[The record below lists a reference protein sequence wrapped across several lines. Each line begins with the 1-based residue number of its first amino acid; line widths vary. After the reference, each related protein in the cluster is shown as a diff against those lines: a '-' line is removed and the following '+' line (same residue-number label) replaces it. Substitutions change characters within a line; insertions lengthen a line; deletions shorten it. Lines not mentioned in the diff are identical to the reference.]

1 MCPMCLCVKKSSR
14 NMCLTP
20 PQYIRLKIMK
30 KQPVIVILDI
40 GKTNKK
46 LFVMDENYHIILE
59 HTEQF
64 ADIMDDDGE
73 PCEDI
78 VRLSNWIELS
88 LKTVINQPEFDVKA
102 VNFSTYGASFVL
114 LKTASIGASG
124 RVVGEVVAPLYNY
137 LKAFPDDLKTDFYAR
152 YGGEILVSSQTASPV
167 LGNLNSGMQLYFLK
181 ERKPHIYA
189 NANAALHLPQ
199 YASFL
204 VTKRLFSDITSI
216 GCHTNLWHFEKNEYH
231 EWVEKEGIS
240 KILPPIFP
248 SDAAIPAL
256 FEGKELVVGVGLH
269 DSSAALIPY
278 LMCFHE
284 PFILISTGTWC
295 ISMNPFNDV
304 PLTPE
309 ELAQDSLCYLSYQGK
324 PVKAAR
330 IFAGNEHEIET
341 RRIAEHFNCPLDFYK
356 NIEFDSE
363 IVNILRGGKNYE
375 LGIMNYELNDPEF
388 NLIDNELNGIN
399 SELKTN
405 NNNELNAVL
414 KVSGFEKRDLIHYK
428 NETIAYHQ
436 LMLDLVKSQAI
447 STNLIIQNTPVRRL
461 FIDGGFSKNPLYM
474 NLLAESFPNLE
485 VFAASVAQATAVGAA
500 LAIHRFWNRK
510 PLRKDLIDLKYYAI
524 A

>member
-1 MCPMCLCVKKSSR
+1 MF
-14 NMCLTP
+14 NTP
-20 PQYIRLKIMK
+20 SVFRLKIMK
-30 KQPVIVILDI
+30 KQPVIAILDI

-46 LFVMDENYHIILE
+46 LFVMDENYRIILE
-59 HTEQF
+59 RTEQF
-64 ADIMDDDGE
+64 ADISDDDGE

-78 VRLSNWIELS
+78 ERLSNWIESS
-88 LKTVINQPEFDVKA
+88 LKKVINQPEFDVKA

-114 LKTASIGASG
+114 LKTAPIGASG

-137 LKAFPDDLKTDFYAR
+137 LKTFPDDLKSTFYAK

-189 NANAALHLPQ
+189 KINAALHLPQ

-256 FEGKELVVGVGLH
+256 CEGKELVVGVGLH

-278 LMCFHE
+278 LMSFQE

-341 RRIAEHFNCPLDFYK
+341 RRIAKHFNCDENFYR
-356 NIEFDSE
+356 NVEFDPE
-363 IVNILRGGKNYE
+363 IVAILRG
-375 LGIMNYELNDPEF
+375 P
-388 NLIDNELNGIN
+388 
-399 SELKTN
+399 SELKIKNLKFKTS
-405 NNNELNAVL
+405 ESEHVL
-414 KVSGFEKRDLIHYK
+414 KASNFSKCALHDFDD
-428 NETIAYHQ
+428 ETIAYHQ
-436 LMLDLVKSQAI
+436 LMLDLVQLQAV

-474 NLLAESFPNLE
+474 NLLAEYFPELE

-510 PLRKDLIDLKYYAI
+510 PLRKDLIDLKFYAV

>member
-1 MCPMCLCVKKSSR
+1 
-14 NMCLTP
+14 
-20 PQYIRLKIMK
+20 MK
-30 KQPVIVILDI
+30 KQPVIAILDI

-46 LFVMDENYHIILE
+46 LFVLDENYHIILE

-78 VRLSNWIELS
+78 TRLSNWIESS
-88 LKTVINQPEFDVKA
+88 LKKVINQPEFDVKA

-137 LKAFPDDLKTDFYAR
+137 LKAFPDDLKTSFYDK
-152 YGGEILVSSQTASPV
+152 YGGEITVSSQTASPV

-181 ERKPHIYA
+181 ERKPHIYDR
-189 NANAALHLPQ
+189 ANAALHLPQ

-256 FEGKELVVGVGLH
+256 FEDKELVVGVGLH

-278 LMCFHE
+278 LMSFHE

-324 PVKAAR
+324 SVKAAR
-330 IFAGNEHEIET
+330 IFAGNEHELET
-341 RRIAEHFNCPLDFYK
+341 RRIAEYFNCPLDFYK
-356 NIEFDSE
+356 NVEFDPE
-363 IVNILRGGKNYE
+363 IAHILRGDNSE
-375 LGIMNYELNDPEF
+375 LISNNSELNLINLELNDPEF
-388 NLIDNELNGIN
+388 NLINDELNTIN
-399 SELKTN
+399 SQLKTN
-405 NNNELNAVL
+405 NKGELSSVL
-414 KVSGFEKRDLIHYK
+414 KVSGFEKRDLINYK

-436 LMLDLVKSQAI
+436 LMLDLVKLQAV

-474 NLLAESFPNLE
+474 NLLAESFPDLE

-510 PLRKDLIDLKYYAI
+510 PLRKDLIDLKYYAV

>member
-1 MCPMCLCVKKSSR
+1 M
-14 NMCLTP
+14 
-20 PQYIRLKIMK
+20 MK
-30 KQPVIVILDI
+30 KQPVIAILDI

-46 LFVMDENYHIILE
+46 LFLMDENYHIILE
-59 HTEQF
+59 QTEQF
-64 ADIMDDDGE
+64 ADILDDDGE

-78 VRLSNWIELS
+78 ERLSNWIESS
-88 LKTVINQPEFDVKA
+88 LKSVINQPEFDVKA

-114 LKTASIGASG
+114 LKTAPIGASG

-137 LKAFPDDLKTDFYAR
+137 LKAFPNYLKSMFYAQ

-167 LGNLNSGMQLYFLK
+167 LGNLNSVMQLYFLK
-181 ERKPHIYA
+181 ERKPEIYA
-189 NANAALHLPQ
+189 KINTALHLPQ

-216 GCHTNLWHFEKNEYH
+216 GCHTNLWHFEKNDYH
-231 EWVEKEGIS
+231 EWVENEGIS

-278 LMCFHE
+278 LACFHE

-295 ISMNPFNDV
+295 ISMNPFNDL

-330 IFAGNEHEIET
+330 IFAGNEHEIEI
-341 RRIAEHFNCPLDFYK
+341 RRIAEHFNCEENFYK
-356 NIEFDSE
+356 NVEFSPK
-363 IVNILRGGKNYE
+363 IIAILRG
-375 LGIMNYELNDPEF
+375 P
-388 NLIDNELNGIN
+388 
-399 SELKTN
+399 SELKISN
-405 NNNELNAVL
+405 KNLKSGESEPVL
-414 KVSGFEKRDLIHYK
+414 KVSNFSKRVLNDFE

-436 LMLDLVKSQAI
+436 LMLDLVELQAV
-447 STNLIIQNTPVRRL
+447 STRLIIQNTPVRHL

-474 NLLAESFPNLE
+474 NLLAEFFSDLE

-510 PLRKDLIDLKYYAI
+510 PLRKDLIDLKYYATT
-524 A
+524 

>member
-1 MCPMCLCVKKSSR
+1 
-14 NMCLTP
+14 
-20 PQYIRLKIMK
+20 MK
-30 KQPVIVILDI
+30 KQPVIAILDI

-46 LFVMDENYHIILE
+46 LFVMDENYQIILK

-64 ADIMDDDGE
+64 ADITDDDGE

-78 VRLSNWIELS
+78 ERLSNWIEMS
-88 LKTVINQPEFDVKA
+88 LKSVINQPEFDVKA

-114 LKTASIGASG
+114 LKTAPIGASG

-137 LKAFPDDLKTDFYAR
+137 LKSFPEDLKSTFYAK
-152 YGGEILVSSQTASPV
+152 YGGEVLVSSQTASPV

-181 ERKPHIYA
+181 ERKPSIYA
-189 NANAALHLPQ
+189 NINAALHLPQ

-216 GCHTNLWHFEKNEYH
+216 GCHTNLWHFEKNDYH
-231 EWVEKEGIS
+231 DWVGNEGIS
-240 KILPPIFP
+240 QILPPIFP

-278 LMCFHE
+278 LMSFQE

-341 RRIAEHFNCPLDFYK
+341 RRIAEHFNCPLNFYK
-356 NIEFDSE
+356 TVEFDPK
-363 IVNILRGGKNYE
+363 IVEILRGG
-375 LGIMNYELNDPEF
+375 
-388 NLIDNELNGIN
+388 NGFQISDFKFQVGQESQIGEVDRVGEA
-399 SELKTN
+399 SE
-405 NNNELNAVL
+405 EVL
-414 KVSGFEKRDLIHYK
+414 KVSNFAKRDLTDFD

-436 LMLDLVKSQAI
+436 LMLDLVELQAV
-447 STNLIIQNTPVRRL
+447 STRLIIQNTPVRRL

-474 NLLAESFPNLE
+474 NLLAENFPNLE

-510 PLRKDLIDLKYYAI
+510 PLRKDLIDLKYYAV

>member
-1 MCPMCLCVKKSSR
+1 
-14 NMCLTP
+14 
-20 PQYIRLKIMK
+20 MK
-30 KQPVIVILDI
+30 KQPVITILDI

-59 HTEQF
+59 RTEQF
-64 ADIMDDDGE
+64 ADITDDDGE

-78 VRLSNWIELS
+78 ERLSNWIESS
-88 LKTVINQPEFDVKA
+88 LKPVIHQPEFDVKA

-114 LKTASIGASG
+114 LKTSIDSSD

-137 LKAFPDDLKTDFYAR
+137 LKAFPNNLKSTFYDK
-152 YGGEILVSSQTASPV
+152 YGGEKLVSSQTASPV

-181 ERKPHIYA
+181 ERKPLVYA
-189 NANAALHLPQ
+189 KINAALHLPQ

-231 EWVEKEGIS
+231 DWVENEGIS

-248 SDAAIPAL
+248 SDAVIPAL

-278 LMCFHE
+278 LACFQE

-295 ISMNPFNDV
+295 ISMNPFNDL

-341 RRIAEHFNCPLDFYK
+341 QRIAKHFNCEANFYK
-356 NIEFDSE
+356 NVEFDPE
-363 IVNILRGGKNYE
+363 IVNILRGP
-375 LGIMNYELNDPEF
+375 L
-388 NLIDNELNGIN
+388 
-399 SELKTN
+399 ELKIQNSKLKTGDFDRL
-405 NNNELNAVL
+405 EEASEAVL
-414 KVSGFEKRDLIHYK
+414 KVSNFANRSLSDFE
-428 NETIAYHQ
+428 NEAIAYHQ
-436 LMLDLVKSQAI
+436 LMLDLVQLQAV
-447 STNLIIQNTPVRRL
+447 STNLIIQNTPVSRL

-474 NLLAESFPNLE
+474 NLLAESFPDLE

-510 PLRKDLIDLKYYAI
+510 PLRKDLIELKYYAVV
-524 A
+524 

>member
-30 KQPVIVILDI
+30 KQPVIAILDI

-64 ADIMDDDGE
+64 ADILDDNGE

-114 LKTASIGASG
+114 LKTESLGESS

-137 LKAFPDDLKTDFYAR
+137 LKAFPDDLKTAFYEK
-152 YGGEILVSSQTASPV
+152 YGGEDLVSSQTASPV

-181 ERKPHIYA
+181 ERKPHIYSKI
-189 NANAALHLPQ
+189 NTALHLPQ

-216 GCHTNLWHFEKNEYH
+216 GCHTNLWHFEKNKYH
-231 EWVEKEGIS
+231 EWVGKEEIN
-240 KILPPIFP
+240 KILPPILP
-248 SDAAIPAL
+248 SDGVVL
-256 FEGKELVVGVGLH
+256 TQFEGKNLLVGVGLH
-269 DSSAALIPY
+269 DTSAALIPY
-278 LMCFHE
+278 LMSFDE

-356 NIEFDSE
+356 NIEFDPTIISDFRFQ
-363 IVNILRGGKNYE
+363 ISTIGIKN
-375 LGIMNYELNDPEF
+375 NELNDPEF
-388 NLIDNELNGIN
+388 DAINAELNTIN
-399 SELKTN
+399 SELKIN

-436 LMLDLVKSQAI
+436 LMLDLVKLQAV

-474 NLLAESFPNLE
+474 NLLAEFFPDLE

-510 PLRKDLIDLKYYAI
+510 PLRKDLIDLKYFAI

>member
-1 MCPMCLCVKKSSR
+1 M
-14 NMCLTP
+14 
-20 PQYIRLKIMK
+20 MK
-30 KQPVIVILDI
+30 KQPVIAILDI

-59 HTEQF
+59 QTEQF
-64 ADIMDDDGE
+64 ADITDDDGE

-78 VRLSNWIELS
+78 ERLSNWIELS
-88 LKTVINQPEFDVKA
+88 LITVINQPEFDVKA

-114 LKTASIGASG
+114 LKTAPIGASG

-137 LKAFPDDLKTDFYAR
+137 LKAFPNDLKSMFYDK

-181 ERKPHIYA
+181 ERKPSIYA
-189 NANAALHLPQ
+189 KINAALHLPQ

-231 EWVEKEGIS
+231 EWVENEGIS

-278 LMCFHE
+278 LACFHE

-295 ISMNPFNDV
+295 ISMNPFNDL
-304 PLTPE
+304 PLTPD

-341 RRIAEHFNCPLDFYK
+341 QRISKHFNCVPNFYK
-356 NIEFDSE
+356 NVEFDPK
-363 IVNILRGGKNYE
+363 IVAILRG
-375 LGIMNYELNDPEF
+375 P
-388 NLIDNELNGIN
+388 
-399 SELKTN
+399 SELKIKNSKLKTGDSDRVGG
-405 NNNELNAVL
+405 ESEPVL
-414 KVSGFEKRDLIHYK
+414 KVSNFANRVLTDFD

-436 LMLDLVKSQAI
+436 LMLDLVQLQAV

-474 NLLAESFPNLE
+474 NLLAEFFPDLE

-510 PLRKDLIDLKYYAI
+510 PLRMDLIDLKYYATT
-524 A
+524 

>member
-1 MCPMCLCVKKSSR
+1 
-14 NMCLTP
+14 
-20 PQYIRLKIMK
+20 MK
-30 KQPVIVILDI
+30 KQPVIAILDI

-59 HTEQF
+59 RTEQF
-64 ADIMDDDGE
+64 ADILDDDGE

-78 VRLSNWIELS
+78 ERLSDWIESS

-114 LKTASIGASG
+114 LKTTPIGASG

-137 LKAFPDDLKTDFYAR
+137 LKAFPDDLKTAFYDK
-152 YGGEILVSSQTASPV
+152 YGGEIAVSSQTASPV

-181 ERKPHIYA
+181 ERKPDIYVKI
-189 NANAALHLPQ
+189 NAALHLPQ

-231 EWVEKEGIS
+231 EWVENEGIS

-256 FEGKELVVGVGLH
+256 CEGKELVVGVGLH

-278 LMCFHE
+278 LMSFHE

-330 IFAGNEHEIET
+330 IFAGNEHEVEI
-341 RRIAEHFNCPLDFYK
+341 RRIAEHFNCALDFYK
-356 NIEFDSE
+356 NVEFDPE
-363 IVNILRGGKNYE
+363 IVAILRGGEISDFRFQISDFK
-375 LGIMNYELNDPEF
+375 LNPLKF
-388 NLIDNELNGIN
+388 NEIN
-399 SELKTN
+399 S
-405 NNNELNAVL
+405 ELNAVL
-414 KVSGFEKRDLIHYK
+414 KVSNFEKRDLNDFK

-436 LMLDLVKSQAI
+436 LMLDLVKLQAV
-447 STNLIIQNTPVRRL
+447 STNLIIQNTPVRRV

-474 NLLAESFPNLE
+474 NLLAESFPELE

-510 PLRKDLIDLKYYAI
+510 PLRKDLIDLKYYAV

>member
-1 MCPMCLCVKKSSR
+1 
-14 NMCLTP
+14 
-20 PQYIRLKIMK
+20 MK
-30 KQPVIVILDI
+30 KQAVIAILDI

-46 LFVMDENYHIILE
+46 LFVMDEHYHIILE

-64 ADIMDDDGE
+64 ADIVDDDGE

-78 VRLSNWIELS
+78 ERLSNWINLA
-88 LKTVINQPEFDVKA
+88 LKKVINQPQFDVKA

-114 LKTASIGASG
+114 LHTAPIGASG

-137 LKAFPDDLKTDFYAR
+137 LKAFPDDLKTGFYDK
-152 YGGEILVSSQTASPV
+152 YQGEIAVSSQTASPV

-181 ERKPHIYA
+181 ERKPFLYA
-189 NANAALHLPQ
+189 KVNAALHLPQ

-216 GCHTNLWHFEKNEYH
+216 GCHTNLWHFEKNDYH
-231 EWVEKEGIS
+231 EWVETEGIN

-278 LMCFHE
+278 LMCFNE

-295 ISMNPFNDV
+295 ISMNPFNDI

-341 RRIAEHFNCPLDFYK
+341 RRIAEHFDCTTDFYK
-356 NIEFDSE
+356 NIQFDPE
-363 IVNILRGGKNYE
+363 IIELLRGG
-375 LGIMNYELNDPEF
+375 
-388 NLIDNELNGIN
+388 NEGQTNEQDRVGKG
-399 SELKTN
+399 SED
-405 NNNELNAVL
+405 VL
-414 KVSGFEKRDLIHYK
+414 KVSHFAKRSLADFD
-428 NETIAYHQ
+428 NAAIAYHQ
-436 LMLDLVKSQAI
+436 LMLDLVQLQTI

-461 FIDGGFSKNPLYM
+461 FIDGGFSKNALYM
-474 NLLAESFPNLE
+474 NLLAESFTNLE
-485 VFAASVAQATAVGAA
+485 VFAASVAQATAIGAA

-510 PLRKDLIDLKYYAI
+510 PLRKDLIDLKYYAV

>member
-1 MCPMCLCVKKSSR
+1 
-14 NMCLTP
+14 
-20 PQYIRLKIMK
+20 MK
-30 KQPVIVILDI
+30 KQPVIAILDI

-59 HTEQF
+59 QTEQF
-64 ADIMDDDGE
+64 ADILDDDGE

-78 VRLSNWIELS
+78 ERLSNWIESS
-88 LKTVINQPEFDVKA
+88 LKTVINEPKFDVKA

-114 LKTASIGASG
+114 LKTTPIGASG

-137 LKAFPDDLKTDFYAR
+137 LKAFPDDLKTSFYAQ
-152 YGGEILVSSQTASPV
+152 YGGEIVVSSQTASPV

-189 NANAALHLPQ
+189 KINAALHLPQ

-256 FEGKELVVGVGLH
+256 CEGKELVVGVGLH

-278 LMCFHE
+278 LMCFQE

-295 ISMNPFNDV
+295 ISMNPFNAV

-341 RRIAEHFNCPLDFYK
+341 KRIAEHFNCATDFYK
-356 NIEFDSE
+356 NVEFHPE
-363 IVNILRGGKNYE
+363 IVAILRSPSELKIKNFK
-375 LGIMNYELNDPEF
+375 LNRDELNA
-388 NLIDNELNGIN
+388 IN
-399 SELKTN
+399 SELN
-405 NNNELNAVL
+405 DVL
-414 KVSGFEKRDLIHYK
+414 KVSNFGKRALNDFE
-428 NETIAYHQ
+428 NEIIAYHQ
-436 LMLDLVKSQAI
+436 LMLDLVKLQAV

-461 FIDGGFSKNPLYM
+461 FIDGGFSKNQLYM
-474 NLLAESFPNLE
+474 NLLAESFPDLE

-500 LAIHRFWNRK
+500 LAIHRFWNQK
-510 PLRKDLIDLKYYAI
+510 PLRKDLIDLKYYAV

>member
-1 MCPMCLCVKKSSR
+1 
-14 NMCLTP
+14 
-20 PQYIRLKIMK
+20 MK
-30 KQPVIVILDI
+30 KQPVIAILDI

-59 HTEQF
+59 HNEQF
-64 ADIMDDDGE
+64 ADITDDDGE

-78 VRLSNWIELS
+78 VRLSNWVELS
-88 LKTVINQPEFDVKA
+88 LKSVINQPEFDVKA

-114 LKTASIGASG
+114 LKTAPIGASG

-137 LKAFPDDLKTDFYAR
+137 LKAFPNDLKSTFYDK
-152 YGGEILVSSQTASPV
+152 YGGEISVSSQTASPV

-181 ERKPHIYA
+181 ERKPSIYA
-189 NANAALHLPQ
+189 KINAALHLPQ

-216 GCHTNLWHFEKNEYH
+216 GCHTNLWHFEKNDYH
-231 EWVEKEGIS
+231 DWVENEGIS

-278 LMCFHE
+278 LACFHA

-295 ISMNPFNDV
+295 ISMNPFNDL

-341 RRIAEHFNCPLDFYK
+341 SRVAKHFNCEANFYK
-356 NIEFDSE
+356 NVEFDPE
-363 IVNILRGGKNYE
+363 IIA
-375 LGIMNYELNDPEF
+375 
-388 NLIDNELNGIN
+388 
-399 SELKTN
+399 ELKIKN
-405 NNNELNAVL
+405 SKLKRDDLHKNGLGEASVEVL
-414 KVSGFEKRDLIHYK
+414 KVSNFANRALSDFE
-428 NETIAYHQ
+428 NEIIAYHQ
-436 LMLDLVKSQAI
+436 LMLDLVQLQAV
-447 STNLIIQNTPVRRL
+447 STRLIIQNTPVSRL

-474 NLLAESFPNLE
+474 NLLAESFPDLE

-510 PLRKDLIDLKYYAI
+510 PLRKDLIELKYYAVV
-524 A
+524 

>member
-1 MCPMCLCVKKSSR
+1 
-14 NMCLTP
+14 
-20 PQYIRLKIMK
+20 MK
-30 KQPVIVILDI
+30 KQPVIAILDI

-64 ADIMDDDGE
+64 ADILDDDGE

-78 VRLSNWIELS
+78 KRLSNWIELS
-88 LKTVINQPEFDVKA
+88 LKTVMNQPEFDVKA

-114 LKTASIGASG
+114 LKTAPIGASG

-137 LKAFPDDLKTDFYAR
+137 LKAFPDDLKTAFYDK
-152 YGGEILVSSQTASPV
+152 YGGEITLSSQTASPV

-181 ERKPHIYA
+181 ERKPSIYVH
-189 NANAALHLPQ
+189 ANAALHLPQ

-216 GCHTNLWHFEKNEYH
+216 GCHTNLWHFEKNDYH
-231 EWVEKEGIS
+231 DWVEKEGIS

-278 LMCFHE
+278 LMAFHE

-295 ISMNPFNDV
+295 ISMNPFNDI
-304 PLTPE
+304 PLKPE

-330 IFAGNEHEIET
+330 IFAGNEHEIEI

-356 NIEFDSE
+356 NVEFDPE
-363 IVNILRGGKNYE
+363 IINILRGGAEFQISDFKFQGEDFE
-375 LGIMNYELNDPEF
+375 LNNNNNSELNDPEF
-388 NLIDNELNGIN
+388 DLINNELKEI
-399 SELKTN
+399 
-405 NNNELNAVL
+405 NNELNPVL
-414 KVSGFEKRDLIHYK
+414 KVSGFEKRDLINYE

-436 LMLDLVKSQAI
+436 LMLDLVHLQAI

-510 PLRKDLIDLKYYAI
+510 PLRKDLIDLKYYAVS
-524 A
+524 

>member
-1 MCPMCLCVKKSSR
+1 
-14 NMCLTP
+14 
-20 PQYIRLKIMK
+20 MK
-30 KQPVIVILDI
+30 KQPVIVLLDI

-59 HTEQF
+59 RTEQF
-64 ADIMDDDGE
+64 ADISDDDGE

-78 VRLSNWIELS
+78 ERLSNWIESS
-88 LKTVINQPEFDVKA
+88 LKSVIHQPEFDVKA

-114 LKTASIGASG
+114 LKTATIGASG

-137 LKAFPDDLKTDFYAR
+137 LKDFPNDLKSTFYDK
-152 YGGEILVSSQTASPV
+152 YGGEKLVSSQTASPV

-181 ERKPHIYA
+181 ERKPLMYA
-189 NANAALHLPQ
+189 QINAALHLPQ

-231 EWVEKEGIS
+231 EWVENEGIA

-248 SDAAIPAL
+248 SDAAIPAF

-278 LMCFHE
+278 LACFHA

-295 ISMNPFNDV
+295 ISMNPFNDL

-330 IFAGNEHEIET
+330 IFAGNEHEIEAK
-341 RRIAEHFNCPLDFYK
+341 RISKYFNVKEDFYR
-356 NIEFDSE
+356 NIEFDATIFSDFRFQ
-363 IVNILRGGKNYE
+363 ISTSDNTDSTT
-375 LGIMNYELNDPEF
+375 NDA
-388 NLIDNELNGIN
+388 
-399 SELKTN
+399 ELKP
-405 NNNELNAVL
+405 VL
-414 KVSGFEKRDLIHYK
+414 KVSNFANRSLSDFE

-436 LMLDLVKSQAI
+436 LMLDLVQLQAV
-447 STNLIIQNTPVRRL
+447 STRLIIQNTPVSRL

-474 NLLAESFPNLE
+474 NLLAESFPDLE

-510 PLRKDLIDLKYYAI
+510 PLRKDLIELKYYAVV
-524 A
+524 

>member
-1 MCPMCLCVKKSSR
+1 
-14 NMCLTP
+14 
-20 PQYIRLKIMK
+20 MK
-30 KQPVIVILDI
+30 KQPIIAILDI

-59 HTEQF
+59 QTEQF

-73 PCEDI
+73 ACEDI
-78 VRLSNWIELS
+78 ERLSNWIELS
-88 LKTVINQPEFDVKA
+88 LKTVIHQPEFDVKA

-114 LKTASIGASG
+114 LKTAPIGTSG
-124 RVVGEVVAPLYNY
+124 RVVGEVVGPLYNY
-137 LKAFPDDLKTDFYAR
+137 LKLFPEDLKSTFYAK

-181 ERKPHIYA
+181 ERKPAIYA
-189 NANAALHLPQ
+189 KINTALHLPQ

-216 GCHTNLWHFEKNEYH
+216 GCHTNLWHFEKNDYH
-231 EWVEKEGIS
+231 DWVENEGIN

-278 LMCFHE
+278 LACFQE

-341 RRIAEHFNCPLDFYK
+341 RRIAEHFNCATNFYK
-356 NIEFDSE
+356 NVEFDSE
-363 IVNILRGGKNYE
+363 IAQILRGGDGFQISDFRFQTGQTGGTDRVGE
-375 LGIMNYELNDPEF
+375 ALEG
-388 NLIDNELNGIN
+388 
-399 SELKTN
+399 
-405 NNNELNAVL
+405 VL
-414 KVSGFEKRDLIHYK
+414 KVSKFAKRDLTNFE

-436 LMLDLVKSQAI
+436 LMLDLVGLQAI
-447 STNLIIQNTPVRRL
+447 CTHLIIQNTPVRRL

-474 NLLAESFPNLE
+474 NLLAEAFPDLD

-510 PLRKDLIDLKYYAI
+510 VLRKDLIALKYYAVK
-524 A
+524 

>member
-1 MCPMCLCVKKSSR
+1 
-14 NMCLTP
+14 
-20 PQYIRLKIMK
+20 MK
-30 KQPVIVILDI
+30 KQPIIAILDI

-64 ADIMDDDGE
+64 ADITDDDGE

-78 VRLSNWIELS
+78 ERLSNWIELS
-88 LKTVINQPEFDVKA
+88 LKAVINQPEFDVKA

-114 LKTASIGASG
+114 LKTAPIGASG

-137 LKAFPDDLKTDFYAR
+137 LKAFPEDLKSTFYAK

-181 ERKPHIYA
+181 ERKPEIYA
-189 NANAALHLPQ
+189 KINAALHLPQ

-216 GCHTNLWHFEKNEYH
+216 GCHTNLWHFEKNDYH
-231 EWVEKEGIS
+231 DWVENEGIG

-278 LMCFHE
+278 LACFQE

-341 RRIAEHFNCPLDFYK
+341 RRIAEHFDCATNFYK
-356 NIEFDSE
+356 NVEFDPTVISNFKFQISTLDKLRLSTNDVEENRVGETSE
-363 IVNILRGGKNYE
+363 E
-375 LGIMNYELNDPEF
+375 
-388 NLIDNELNGIN
+388 
-399 SELKTN
+399 
-405 NNNELNAVL
+405 VL
-414 KVSGFEKRDLIHYK
+414 KVSHFAKRDLTDFD

-436 LMLDLVKSQAI
+436 LMLDLVNLQAV
-447 STNLIIQNTPVRRL
+447 STHLIIQNTPVRRL

-474 NLLAESFPNLE
+474 NLLAEAFPDLE

-510 PLRKDLIDLKYYAI
+510 PLRKDLIELTYYAVI
-524 A
+524 I

>member
-1 MCPMCLCVKKSSR
+1 
-14 NMCLTP
+14 
-20 PQYIRLKIMK
+20 MK
-30 KQPVIVILDI
+30 KQPVIAILDI

-64 ADIMDDDGE
+64 ADITDDDGE

-78 VRLSNWIELS
+78 ERLSNWIESS
-88 LKTVINQPEFDVKA
+88 LKSVIHQPNFDVKA

-114 LKTASIGASG
+114 LKTAPIGASG
-124 RVVGEVVAPLYNY
+124 RVVGDVVAPLYNY
-137 LKAFPDDLKTDFYAR
+137 LKSFPDDLKSTFYDK
-152 YGGEILVSSQTASPV
+152 YGGEITVSSQTASPV

-181 ERKPHIYA
+181 ERKPAIYSKI
-189 NANAALHLPQ
+189 NAALHLPQ

-204 VTKRLFSDITSI
+204 ITKRLFSDITSI

-231 EWVEKEGIS
+231 DWVENEGIN

-256 FEGKELVVGVGLH
+256 YEGKELVVGVGLH

-278 LMCFHE
+278 LMSFHE

-330 IFAGNEHEIET
+330 IFAGNEHEIQT
-341 RRIAEHFNCPLDFYK
+341 RRIAEHFNCPLNFYK
-356 NIEFDSE
+356 TVEFDPE
-363 IVNILRGGKNYE
+363 IVAILRGGTECQMSNVKCQ
-375 LGIMNYELNDPEF
+375 ISDKPELNA
-388 NLIDNELNGIN
+388 IN
-399 SELKTN
+399 SEN
-405 NNNELNAVL
+405 NSEINQVL
-414 KVSGFEKRDLIHYK
+414 KVSGFEKRALMDYK

-436 LMLDLVKSQAI
+436 LMLDLVQLQTI

-474 NLLAESFPNLE
+474 NLLAENFPDLE

-510 PLRKDLIDLKYYAI
+510 PLRRDLIDLKYYAVS
-524 A
+524 